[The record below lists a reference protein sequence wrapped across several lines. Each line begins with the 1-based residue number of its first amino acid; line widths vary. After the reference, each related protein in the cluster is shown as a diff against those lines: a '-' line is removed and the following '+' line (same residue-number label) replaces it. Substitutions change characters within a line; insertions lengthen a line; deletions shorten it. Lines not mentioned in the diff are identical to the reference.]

1 MQGIII
7 RDINPVSK
15 VADFRVVS
23 EKDNIDDE
31 ILRIRKNR
39 NKKLIIKAI
48 EDMILNTAEV
58 LNGISIGTELTHSHT
73 ATMPF
78 QMVIGINILSKLIA
92 RINNMS
98 FLHVPLVAYNN
109 MDKYAM
115 IPKIY
120 ILDIIIKKATRN
132 GNMSQEQFLEEAYVS
147 TQQLISS
154 LEIELALNGEDEVM
168 RCMLESAQQGL
179 ELVKR
184 KLGIALVH

>member
-7 RDINPVSK
+7 TDINPVSK
-15 VADFRVVS
+15 VADFRVVN
-23 EKDNIDDE
+23 EKSNIDDE
-31 ILRIRKNR
+31 ILRIRKSR
-39 NKKLIIKAI
+39 DKKLIIKAI
-48 EDMILNTAEV
+48 EDIILNTAEV

-98 FLHVPLVAYNN
+98 FLHVPLVVYNN

-120 ILDIIIKKATRN
+120 MLDIIIKKATRN

-179 ELVKR
+179 ELVKG